1 VRAHKK
7 QTHIWNELEKN
18 STLEAANLR
27 DYSCVENDDL
37 IVLALKL
44 GFQEAQEMCAEL
56 GMKPDVVR
64 DGSWWVEPWI
74 HKKKN

>member
-1 VRAHKK
+1 M
-7 QTHIWNELEKN
+7 L
-18 STLEAANLR
+18 
-27 DYSCVENDDL
+27 ENDDL

-56 GMKPDVVR
+56 DMKPDVVR

-74 HKKKN
+74 HRKKN